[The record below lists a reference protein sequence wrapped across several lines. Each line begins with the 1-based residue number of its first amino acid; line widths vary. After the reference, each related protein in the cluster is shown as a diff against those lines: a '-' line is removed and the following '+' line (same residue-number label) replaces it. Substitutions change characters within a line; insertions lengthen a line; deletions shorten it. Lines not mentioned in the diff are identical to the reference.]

1 MLKPPISALTVQR
14 LITHLLAV
22 LALAAA
28 PARSL
33 GQSPRPATPAVSAP
47 GAPAAELRSVSG
59 VVFAQSPGG
68 EPRVL
73 QTGARLLVGDT
84 VGTNKGA
91 FALIVFGDGSRVALR
106 PESAIAINGFS
117 FKPED
122 PGADQM
128 SVQLLK
134 GWLRKVSGQIGKRGN
149 PGAFEMKVVD
159 STIGIRGT
167 DFAVRYCDAEC
178 AAAPP
183 ADSEGVLPQ
192 SGQVGRLLSS
202 DRPVLLERG
211 GVEAP
216 PVQAGETLRI
226 GDVLSTREDTAL
238 VGLNDGT
245 RLVLGPDSRVALRA
259 EEDARGRRALRI
271 DLKQGTLRLAT
282 APGSGGR
289 RLYGLLVD
297 AGQLVGV
304 RQDTALDLVCEGV
317 AGPGDLACPAAAA
330 VLRRGQAE
338 VFGATGLRSLRTGVP
353 ERLAEPAGP
362 PSSMIWPGAE
372 PLTVVG
378 LLELPGQGRDIGRA
392 GAAGRHMAER
402 PGAFQR
408 VAWTAPPGPAPVERS
423 PWLAQVGAPGL
434 PGGMAQS
441 PSRNLFDPLDL
452 SADAARPASVGVA
465 PAQGVFTAV
474 FSGTI
479 EVGNPL
485 GRVLVT
491 QGQGT
496 FVGLQAVQAPVV
508 LPAAPAFMERDAELQ
523 RGRLYPEQCPR

>member
-1 MLKPPISALTVQR
+1 MLNLS
-14 LITHLLAV
+14 LLASIWRRV
-22 LALAAA
+22 MGAVMWLALCVTTVPAWSQGQRPAAA
-28 PARSL
+28 GGA
-33 GQSPRPATPAVSAP
+33 AI

-106 PESAIAINGFS
+106 PESALAINGFS

-149 PGAFEMKVVD
+149 PGAFEMKVLD

-183 ADSEGVLPQ
+183 AQDSEGVLPQ
-192 SGQVGRLLSS
+192 SGQLGRLLSS
-202 DRPVLLERG
+202 DRPARLERG
-211 GVEAP
+211 VVDAQP
-216 PVQAGETLRI
+216 ASAGEPLRI
-226 GDVLSTREDTAL
+226 GDVLSTGDAAAL
-238 VGLNDGT
+238 LGLNDGT
-245 RLVLGPDSRVALRA
+245 RLVLGPDSRLALRA
-259 EEDARGRRALRI
+259 EEDARGRRALRL
-271 DLKQGTLRLAT
+271 DLKQGALRIAT
-282 APGSGGR
+282 APGTGAR

-297 AGQLVGV
+297 AGQLLGV
-304 RQDTALDLVCEGV
+304 RQDTALDLVCESA

-338 VFGATGLRSLRTGVP
+338 VFGATGLRSLRPGAP
-353 ERLAEPAGP
+353 ERLAEPQGS
-362 PSSMIWPGAE
+362 PSSMFPQSDGRQDLAGVLDHSWPGPMLDA
-372 PLTVVG
+372 PWR
-378 LLELPGQGRDIGRA
+378 LPSGREATRV
-392 GAAGRHMAER
+392 
-402 PGAFQR
+402 R
-408 VAWTAPPGPAPVERS
+408 VAWTAPWRPPVSRD
-423 PWLAQVGAPGL
+423 PMLAQASPQGLAGAGGL
-434 PGGMAQS
+434 

-452 SADAARPASVGVA
+452 SVEAASPASARLA
-465 PAQGVFTAV
+465 PEQGVFTAV
-474 FSGTI
+474 FSGAI
-479 EVGNPL
+479 EIGNAL
-485 GRVLVT
+485 GRVQVA
-491 QGQGT
+491 QGQGA
-496 FVGLQAVQAPVV
+496 FVSLQATQAPLL
-508 LPAAPAFMERDAELQ
+508 LPAAPAFMDRDAELQ